1 MARTEGDIAGA
12 AAELID
18 AFNEADWSRLR
29 PLLASDLVYDETG
42 TGRRVEG
49 ADAYVALLD
58 GWKAAFPDVAG
69 TIRDAITSDNVVAQ
83 EIHWHGTQT
92 GPLETPTG
100 TVEASGK
107 PVSVDA
113 SIWYRFQGEAISE
126 IHHYLDVA
134 TLLEQ
139 IGAR

>member
-58 GWKAAFPDVAG
+58 GWKAAFPDAPMARATAPAV
-69 TIRDAITSDNVVAQ
+69 SK
-83 EIHWHGTQT
+83 
-92 GPLETPTG
+92 TPT
-100 TVEASGK
+100 
-107 PVSVDA
+107 P
-113 SIWYRFQGEAISE
+113 E
-126 IHHYLDVA
+126 I
-134 TLLEQ
+134 
-139 IGAR
+139 

>member
-1 MARTEGDIAGA
+1 VHVDV
-12 AAELID
+12 
-18 AFNEADWSRLR
+18 RLLE
-29 PLLASDLVYDETG
+29 P
-42 TGRRVEG
+42 GRWYFYG
-49 ADAYVALLD
+49 
-58 GWKAAFPDVAG
+58 VAG
-69 TIRDAITSDNVVAQ
+69 TIRDAITDDNVVAQ

-92 GPLETPTG
+92 GPLETPAG

-113 SIWYRFQGEAISE
+113 SIWFRFQGETIGE